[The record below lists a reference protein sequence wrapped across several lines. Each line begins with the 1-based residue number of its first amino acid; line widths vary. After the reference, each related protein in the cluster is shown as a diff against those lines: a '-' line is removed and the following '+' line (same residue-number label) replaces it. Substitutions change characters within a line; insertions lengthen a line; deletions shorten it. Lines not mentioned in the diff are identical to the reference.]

1 MNAYQKAEDALK
13 EAVKAALDD
22 NIDPNLSTELWRHY
36 QGVKSIASQVKQPE
50 SATFTVGDAP
60 LGLEFYNQPVAAD
73 TINLDS
79 VGQDVITFS

>member
-1 MNAYQKAEDALK
+1 MAT
-13 EAVKAALDD
+13 
-22 NIDPNLSTELWRHY
+22 LS
-36 QGVKSIASQVKQPE
+36 GVKSIASQVKQPE